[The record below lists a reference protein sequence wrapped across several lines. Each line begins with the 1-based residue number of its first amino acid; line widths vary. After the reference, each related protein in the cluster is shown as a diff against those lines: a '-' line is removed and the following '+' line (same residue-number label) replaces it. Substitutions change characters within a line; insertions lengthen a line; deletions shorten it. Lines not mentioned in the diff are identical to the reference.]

1 MLFDV
6 QPIDAIRQSCDF
18 GRAVGVSGELTE
30 ILVGFAGK
38 SDSGL
43 DTNFREIDDLE
54 TKFTRVDLGHKR
66 DRDKTE

>member
-6 QPIDAIRQSCDF
+6 QPIDAIRQSFNFD
-18 GRAVGVSGELTE
+18 RAVGVSREFTE

-43 DTNFREIDDLE
+43 DPNFRGIDDLE
-54 TKFTRVDLGHKR
+54 TKFTRVDLGRKR
-66 DRDKTE
+66 GRDKTG